1 MENDTLLTNETAARL
16 RRAVTRLNRKLRSS
30 ALGGISPAQASMLA
44 SIDKR
49 ANPSLG
55 DLAIAE
61 QTQPPSVTRIVQS
74 MTESGL
80 VACTP
85 DERDRRCTRVTL
97 TTRGRRELEAIRRRK
112 TEFLERTLQALP
124 VEDQRRAEEL
134 VSFLEQL
141 LEIE

>member
-16 RRAVTRLNRKLRSS
+16 RRAVTRLNRRLRSS

-49 ANPSLG
+49 SNPSLG

-61 QTQPPSVTRIVQS
+61 QIQPPSVTRIVQM

-80 VACTP
+80 VTCTP
-85 DERDRRCTRVTL
+85 DSRDRRCTRVSL
-97 TTRGRRELEAIRRRK
+97 TTKGRRELEAIRRRK

-124 VEDQRRAEEL
+124 AKDQRKAEEL
-134 VSFLEQL
+134 VSFLERL
-141 LEIE
+141 AEVE